1 MKLGEKIYQAR
12 KKLGMSQETLA
23 MQVGVSR
30 QAVSKWETGE
40 TEPEIAKLR
49 ALSEVLGVSA
59 DWLLDE
65 TEAACDT
72 EQTTELAETQRVEH
86 TWVDLLPKTIQTL
99 IKQYRWLAGVRM
111 AVSGALFIAM
121 GLVGKAIARSM
132 EAMSGGFLTS
142 EIVMD
147 GMENVMYKA
156 PTNPLDIMLGFI
168 IAIGVIALIGGVLLA
183 VMLKKKD

>member
-40 TEPEIAKLR
+40 MEPEIAKLR

-86 TWVDLLPKTIQTL
+86 IH
-99 IKQYRWLAGVRM
+99 G
-111 AVSGALFIAM
+111 
-121 GLVGKAIARSM
+121 
-132 EAMSGGFLTS
+132 
-142 EIVMD
+142 
-147 GMENVMYKA
+147 
-156 PTNPLDIMLGFI
+156 
-168 IAIGVIALIGGVLLA
+168 
-183 VMLKKKD
+183 